1 MTDVFITLQHMMC
14 HITIISDSELDSVKA
29 LFNEKEKELS
39 LAVARV
45 EHLTKQLEEI
55 QNGKLSGINGTTQ
68 SAAVAELEKLR
79 KELVVSRS
87 YWVARHRNNPDM
99 AQWHTGITLG
109 WSFHK
114 AILATIHLSYLRLT
128 AIWWN
133 ACTY

>member
-1 MTDVFITLQHMMC
+1 MVRWVVGSILHGVDPLSYFSFQPVLNDWCRLVTDVFITLQHMMF
-14 HITIISDSELDSVKA
+14 HMTIISDSELDSVKA

-87 YWVARHRNNPDM
+87 YW
-99 AQWHTGITLG
+99 
-109 WSFHK
+109 
-114 AILATIHLSYLRLT
+114 
-128 AIWWN
+128 
-133 ACTY
+133 